1 MNPRK
6 KHSKERAARRR
17 AVKKSGKLST
27 QEWRGSDP
35 GTRDAKKKIQRL
47 FKSVLNG
54 NGE

>member
-6 KHSKERAARRR
+6 RHNNERAARRK
-17 AVKKSGKLST
+17 AVKKSRKLGT
-27 QEWRGSDP
+27 QEWKGSDP